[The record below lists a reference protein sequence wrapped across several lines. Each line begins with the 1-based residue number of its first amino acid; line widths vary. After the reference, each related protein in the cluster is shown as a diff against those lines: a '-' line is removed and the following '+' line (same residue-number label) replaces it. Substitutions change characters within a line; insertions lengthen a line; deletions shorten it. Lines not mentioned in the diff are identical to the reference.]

1 VYPVRGQV
9 FFKDKPAEGA
19 VVTLTPSA
27 GSDTKT
33 PRPQGAVEEDGSF
46 SLNTFDLDDGA
57 PEGDYAVTI
66 RWAGKSGRPGPDLLK
81 GRYSDPKRPIQRVTI
96 RAGDNNLEPIRL
108 K

>member
-9 FFKDKPAEGA
+9 FFKDEPAEGA

-27 GSDTKT
+27 GFDAKT
-33 PRPQGAVEEDGSF
+33 PRPQGAVEKDGSF
-46 SLNTFDLDDGA
+46 RLNTFDLHDGA
-57 PEGDYAVTI
+57 PEGDYVVTI
-66 RWAGKSGRPGPDLLK
+66 RWGGKSGRPGPDRFRE
-81 GRYSDPKRPIQRVTI
+81 RYNDPKRPIQRVTI